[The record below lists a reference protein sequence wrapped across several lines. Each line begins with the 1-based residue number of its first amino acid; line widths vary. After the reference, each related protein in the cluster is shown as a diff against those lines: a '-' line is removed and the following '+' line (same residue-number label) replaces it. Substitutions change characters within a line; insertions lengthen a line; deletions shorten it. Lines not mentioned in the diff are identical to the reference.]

1 MYYFKENDS
10 VIEKYKI
17 VFNEE
22 RIKELRHEIID
33 NCSNIIHNEKRT
45 TLPEMFKEDKLK
57 YRNLHT
63 KQIGIREYQDGP
75 DHIEYLVTFD
85 EYIFP
90 EVVKLIDNMLLG
102 DTNSTL
108 KIVAYHTKTV
118 IDIDKLIAIKSDE
131 LDKIDNLNIKA
142 KRQKLN
148 ELESLLEEKELNKN
162 QKSIDYYINE
172 LKSEINF
179 VLVDT
184 IDKETVERVNNFY
197 RKLVK

>member
-10 VIEKYKI
+10 TIEKYEI
-17 VFNEE
+17 VYNEE
-22 RIKELRHEIID
+22 KVKELRREIID
-33 NCSNIIHNEKRT
+33 NCSHIIHNENRT
-45 TLPEMFKEDKLK
+45 TIPEMFKEDKLR
-57 YRNLHT
+57 YRNLHS
-63 KQIGIREYQDGP
+63 KEIGRREYQDGP
-75 DHIEYLVTFD
+75 DRVEYLVTFD

-90 EVVKLIDNMLLG
+90 EVVKLIDNMLIG
-102 DTNSTL
+102 DVESTL
-108 KIVAYHTKTV
+108 KIVSYHTKTI
-118 IDIDKLIAIKSDE
+118 IDIDKLIAIKSGE

-172 LKSEINF
+172 LKSEIKF

-184 IDKETVERVNNFY
+184 IDKETVERVNTFY
-197 RKLVK
+197 KKLVK